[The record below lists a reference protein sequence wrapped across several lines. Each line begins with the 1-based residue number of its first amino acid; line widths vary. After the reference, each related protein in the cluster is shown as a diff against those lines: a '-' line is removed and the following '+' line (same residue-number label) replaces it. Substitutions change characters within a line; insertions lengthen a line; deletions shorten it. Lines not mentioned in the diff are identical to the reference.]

1 MQLPDAKPCDD
12 PDHLFRL
19 QNELMTMA
27 EAILGPRDSS
37 IPLAPPRFVD
47 DGPYIEMAFTSSDF
61 IWRAALSRSAEEYWR
76 FAVFQLAH
84 ETIHLLNPQI
94 GDGNY
99 LEEGIAV
106 EFSLRI
112 QPRYNINIV
121 VNLQVYK
128 DALELVWQ
136 LPVDSLSAAKRIRE
150 SVGSLNVGKVTAQD
164 LEKLF
169 PDVDKDILIKLVAPF
184 PHQLGQTRVD
194 SN

>member
-1 MQLPDAKPCDD
+1 MQLPDTKPSDD
-12 PDHLFRL
+12 PENLLRL
-19 QNELMTMA
+19 QNELMRNA
-27 EAILGPRDSS
+27 EAMLGPRDSS
-37 IPLAPPRFVD
+37 ILIDPPGFTD
-47 DGPYIEMAFTSSDF
+47 DLPHVIPTSSCF
-61 IWRAALSRSAEEYWR
+61 VWKALLGPAAKDHWR

-84 ETIHLLNPQI
+84 ETVHLLNPQT

-106 EFSLRI
+106 EFSRRI
-112 QPRYNINIV
+112 QPPYNIDIV
-121 VNLQVYK
+121 VNLQVYE
-128 DALELVWQ
+128 DAHELVLQ
-136 LPVDSLSAAKRIRE
+136 LPVNALSAAKRIRE

-169 PDVDKDILIKLVAPF
+169 PDVDKAILIKLVAPF